1 LEVAGMIMLDYMN
14 RRVQKLNIFD
24 VKLAQ
29 GAAIFFALI
38 IVKII
43 PEIMTLSVWWFIA
56 LLILFVIRPVY
67 AFFIK
72 G

>member
-1 LEVAGMIMLDYMN
+1 MLVYDYFN

-56 LLILFVIRPVY
+56 LLILFGIRPVY
-67 AFFIK
+67 AFFTK